1 MLVKMPFKEYIT
13 IATTFLYQERRRDE
27 AGYITVYE
35 NPDLQEYYIFTR
47 YKDSD
52 KVFSY
57 TELNQHH
64 QKTLKDVITLLSLYF
79 SKNLTILAYVKNIIA
94 LKMLKDL
101 EKEYEFKV
109 IDVDEIGYFQLNH
122 TTDLTYVVT
131 ATGKDVEGI
140 YQLSLFDPNDSDS
153 ISLLLPK
160 SHSLTIEIP
169 DVVFDQAKFLE
180 YYSEKLDGT
189 ITPNMISDKL
199 KALLLMRLSDVLSET
214 FSDLVPKHSTL
225 PKFHV
230 DKRQT
235 GSTKRLIQ
243 KQNELDCT
251 LLVPTDVQ
259 KKLLYH
265 KYGFDREIIT
275 LNELLNNRPIPK
287 QKKDILIDD
296 ANYILNLLVS
306 KKGFNLIEAVIKDD
320 SIIKD
325 EENDDE

>member
-13 IATTFLYQERRRDE
+13 IATTFLYQERRHDT

-35 NPDLQEYYIFTR
+35 DPVLQEYYIFTR
-47 YKDSD
+47 YKDSE

-64 QKTLKDVITLLSLYF
+64 QETLKDVITLLSLYF
-79 SKNLTILAYVKNIIA
+79 SKNLTILAYVKNINA

-101 EKEYEFKV
+101 EKEYDFKV
-109 IDVDEIGYFQLNH
+109 IDVDELGYFQLNH
-122 TTDLTYVVT
+122 TTDFTYVVPDP
-131 ATGKDVEGI
+131 TGKDVEAV
-140 YQLSLFDPNDSDS
+140 YQLSLFDLNDSDS

-265 KYGFDREIIT
+265 KYGFDREIIK

-296 ANYILNLLVS
+296 ANYILNLLVN
-306 KKGFNLIEAVIKDD
+306 KKGFNLIEAVIKD
-320 SIIKD
+320 